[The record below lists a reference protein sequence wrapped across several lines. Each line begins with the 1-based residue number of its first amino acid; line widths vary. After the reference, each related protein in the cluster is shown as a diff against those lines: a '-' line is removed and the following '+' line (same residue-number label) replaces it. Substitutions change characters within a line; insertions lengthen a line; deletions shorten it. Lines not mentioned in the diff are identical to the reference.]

1 MNSQFGIRLGRG
13 GIPAVVL
20 LSCVA
25 ICVVYSLAGCGT
37 KPSEPE
43 VFSGA
48 TVLVGDFD
56 TLIINLREFDILST
70 RIQSGAL
77 RVRVRTYENC
87 PDLFGALMTP
97 AEFDSSSPPRAHIY
111 IVNFGGGMDDCIG
124 TKGGMSFDL
133 SQVSSAYFR
142 SHAEPD
148 SAMLV
153 IHGYRD
159 KHLFELPY
167 LPLEPIS

>member
-1 MNSQFGIRLGRG
+1 MNSHFGIRLIRG
-13 GIPAVVL
+13 GVPALVL
-20 LSCVA
+20 LLCMG
-25 ICVVYSLAGCGT
+25 ICAVCSLASCGT
-37 KPSEPE
+37 KPAEPE
-43 VFSGA
+43 VFDGQ

-70 RIQSGAL
+70 RIQGGDL
-77 RVRVRTYENC
+77 RVRVRTYEHC
-87 PDLFGALMTP
+87 PELFGALMTP
-97 AEFDSSSPPRAHIY
+97 AEFDSSAPPRAHIY
-111 IVNFGGGMDDCIG
+111 IVNFGGGMDGCLG

-142 SHAEPD
+142 SHSVPD
-148 SAMLV
+148 SAVLV

-167 LPLEPIS
+167 LPVEPSS